1 MDKISVDSKF
11 ERNNSLQYKYR
22 TEINEVKG
30 GGSKGPKCREFCK
43 KNYIHILY
51 IYERYIFYKNCA
63 VKKKLNI
70 GKNG

>member
-30 GGSKGPKCREFCK
+30 GGQKGQNVENSVK
-43 KNYIHILY
+43 KIYIHILY

-63 VKKKLNI
+63 VKKN
-70 GKNG
+70 